1 MEPIKINKSNI
12 TMGYKPLNIIDMTET
27 DDELLIKL
35 KGKECYDIYPGQDLF
50 FYRFLYESG
59 TNHTVLTDTV
69 TVLSED
75 ENHVI
80 HTSLLEKNR
89 VGLRQWY
96 APVYMYDEEND
107 GVLYYMIETL
117 ENHNI
122 FPQDMEHGLQ
132 ELYIIDNDGNIVATF
147 TSEDILV
154 PTIYGNRGV
163 TSADCVTEISV
174 EDTCGK
180 KYKKLTTYQYNF
192 FSENISR
199 RTLLIRNFSP
209 IILEKMFFLE
219 TKFNPYYYYKIN
231 KDENGEPNDL
241 DIYGSPVKHCHLYQ
255 DFWWDILAEKN
266 LEKKGI
272 LYTKEG
278 DSSTN
283 LRYDASYWQINVGL
297 SEYVNESL
305 LGSEDNFSTKLVED
319 IEKSLIPNV
328 IDMERIKYIPAVFDK
343 TKRSEVYFK
352 WVSDND
358 DTYKE
363 IYTKQWIYP
372 EVVDDWSKVTVYQKK
387 NNSFSEIKKNFF
399 FDAYNA
405 EGYKLFREEQDNNKI
420 TIFTYSPTEEI
431 IDKSLTIATSITFSF
446 HFRKRNEIETE
457 DAEKELLER
466 KQNTNLTS
474 GNVYTDGWF
483 INPEDS
489 NTIWWNGYNYEGEFF
504 DKSSF
509 KTFLNSSALTSDL
522 LGYLNFLDTDVF
534 YKKKK
539 VSQTF
544 IRLLFY
550 NSMDPI
556 GQKLLG
562 YSTVFL
568 DATTLYSTYLK
579 QMMYMNEHDLFNKK
593 NNSNIN
599 LNAAVVL
606 CSANTVSARVDTQMV
621 VTNEYDR
628 TKSSEGFN
636 LYLFAEDR
644 NLNIENGEKTIYMK
658 VEFNHAG
665 NGKTIPMIS
674 WPKDKNGEY
683 ISLTI
688 NNFIESLYIPI
699 KLTYL
704 NGKYIYYIPNAYKNE
719 NGNIDLVL
727 FEPKIDYLKDTPDDY
742 E

>member
-1 MEPIKINKSNI
+1 M
-12 TMGYKPLNIIDMTET
+12 
-27 DDELLIKL
+27 
-35 KGKECYDIYPGQDLF
+35 
-50 FYRFLYESG
+50 
-59 TNHTVLTDTV
+59 
-69 TVLSED
+69 
-75 ENHVI
+75 
-80 HTSLLEKNR
+80 
-89 VGLRQWY
+89 
-96 APVYMYDEEND
+96 
-107 GVLYYMIETL
+107 
-117 ENHNI
+117 
-122 FPQDMEHGLQ
+122 
-132 ELYIIDNDGNIVATF
+132 
-147 TSEDILV
+147 
-154 PTIYGNRGV
+154 
-163 TSADCVTEISV
+163 
-174 EDTCGK
+174 
-180 KYKKLTTYQYNF
+180 
-192 FSENISR
+192 
-199 RTLLIRNFSP
+199 
-209 IILEKMFFLE
+209 
-219 TKFNPYYYYKIN
+219 
-231 KDENGEPNDL
+231 
-241 DIYGSPVKHCHLYQ
+241 
-255 DFWWDILAEKN
+255 
-266 LEKKGI
+266 
-272 LYTKEG
+272 
-278 DSSTN
+278 
-283 LRYDASYWQINVGL
+283 
-297 SEYVNESL
+297 
-305 LGSEDNFSTKLVED
+305 
-319 IEKSLIPNV
+319 
-328 IDMERIKYIPAVFDK
+328 
-343 TKRSEVYFK
+343 
-352 WVSDND
+352 
-358 DTYKE
+358 
-363 IYTKQWIYP
+363 
-372 EVVDDWSKVTVYQKK
+372 
-387 NNSFSEIKKNFF
+387 
-399 FDAYNA
+399 
-405 EGYKLFREEQDNNKI
+405 
-420 TIFTYSPTEEI
+420 
-431 IDKSLTIATSITFSF
+431 
-446 HFRKRNEIETE
+446 
-457 DAEKELLER
+457 
-466 KQNTNLTS
+466 
-474 GNVYTDGWF
+474 
-483 INPEDS
+483 
-489 NTIWWNGYNYEGEFF
+489 
-504 DKSSF
+504 
-509 KTFLNSSALTSDL
+509 NSSALTSDL

-683 ISLTI
+683 VSLTI

>member
-12 TMGYKPLNIIDMTET
+12 TMGYKPLNIVDMTET
-27 DDELLIKL
+27 NDELLIKL

-96 APVYMYDEEND
+96 APVYMYNEEND

-122 FPQDMEHGLQ
+122 FPQDLEHGLQ

-163 TSADCVTEISV
+163 TSADCITEISV

-209 IILEKMFFLE
+209 NILEKMFFLE

-305 LGSEDNFSTKLVED
+305 LGSEDNFSTKLVDD
-319 IEKSLIPNV
+319 IEKSLIPNI

-343 TKRSEVYFK
+343 SKRSDVYFK
-352 WVSDND
+352 
-358 DTYKE
+358 
-363 IYTKQWIYP
+363 
-372 EVVDDWSKVTVYQKK
+372 
-387 NNSFSEIKKNFF
+387 
-399 FDAYNA
+399 
-405 EGYKLFREEQDNNKI
+405 
-420 TIFTYSPTEEI
+420 
-431 IDKSLTIATSITFSF
+431 
-446 HFRKRNEIETE
+446 
-457 DAEKELLER
+457 
-466 KQNTNLTS
+466 
-474 GNVYTDGWF
+474 
-483 INPEDS
+483 
-489 NTIWWNGYNYEGEFF
+489 
-504 DKSSF
+504 
-509 KTFLNSSALTSDL
+509 
-522 LGYLNFLDTDVF
+522 
-534 YKKKK
+534 
-539 VSQTF
+539 
-544 IRLLFY
+544 
-550 NSMDPI
+550 
-556 GQKLLG
+556 
-562 YSTVFL
+562 
-568 DATTLYSTYLK
+568 
-579 QMMYMNEHDLFNKK
+579 
-593 NNSNIN
+593 
-599 LNAAVVL
+599 
-606 CSANTVSARVDTQMV
+606 
-621 VTNEYDR
+621 
-628 TKSSEGFN
+628 
-636 LYLFAEDR
+636 
-644 NLNIENGEKTIYMK
+644 
-658 VEFNHAG
+658 
-665 NGKTIPMIS
+665 
-674 WPKDKNGEY
+674 
-683 ISLTI
+683 
-688 NNFIESLYIPI
+688 
-699 KLTYL
+699 
-704 NGKYIYYIPNAYKNE
+704 
-719 NGNIDLVL
+719 
-727 FEPKIDYLKDTPDDY
+727 
-742 E
+742 